1 MDQRRRRRPRDP
13 DQTATYAELKM
24 YYSQLVEELDECHR
38 NRRASEQLSRSR
50 YGEAA
55 EAKTAAKKIR
65 RDLVTM
71 TRREKARSEMRSAGA
86 WSGGAAVVVAL
97 FYEVC
102 KAADRWPF
110 GRQYEPVW
118 THEAM
123 VSALTFLMTA
133 LFAWAYK
140 SMHPESK

>member
-1 MDQRRRRRPRDP
+1 MHYR
-13 DQTATYAELKM
+13 A
-24 YYSQLVEELDECHR
+24 LVEELDECHR

-55 EAKTAAKKIR
+55 EAKTEAKKIR
-65 RDLVTM
+65 RDLVTI
-71 TRREKARSEMRSAGA
+71 TKRQKAKEEASKAGY
-86 WSGGAAVVVAL
+86 WSGGAAIAVAL

-102 KAADRWPF
+102 KAVDNWPF
-110 GRQYEPVW
+110 GRQFEPVW

-123 VSALTFLMTA
+123 VSALTFLTTA

-140 SMHPESK
+140 SMHPESKQ